1 MERGWSSNIFPLSA
15 ESVGR
20 LAIILVSIISILTLF
35 GWMIGV
41 DILKSI
47 NPHFT
52 AMRVVTALCFLLS
65 AAALVFIKNRSAGGW
80 QIKVSRLFSAAVST
94 IGLLTV
100 ICYLVELQ
108 TGHEWA
114 WAHNTFLNFLNV
126 PADRMAIITAILFFV
141 FGFVLILLSI
151 GGRHAANISHALLL
165 PITILTYLVLVG
177 YLFNVKAF
185 YEWLQIAVALNTGI
199 AFCFLCIASFCIR
212 PESWLMKV
220 LTGDE
225 SGAIMARRLLPA
237 LLILPLIIGWLR
249 IQGERRDYFGSDFGV
264 ALVAV
269 TYAICFLGLVWF
281 NARSVNRT
289 DQIRRQ
295 AQEALHES
303 EVRYRLLF
311 AQAAVG
317 IKRMDV
323 QGRILEVNDKLC
335 DILGYS
341 RAELLLLSLANVTH
355 PDDLA
360 GEQVQLERLL
370 AGQINNYSI
379 GKRCL
384 RKDGSVI
391 WVKVTSSL
399 PSVTDPSDKWWI
411 SVVEDITNRKQA
423 QDALN
428 LTTAELARSNKDL
441 EQFAYI
447 ASHDLQEPLRAVAG
461 FMGILKKKYQDKLDD
476 DARKYIDYAVEGAE
490 RMQTLINGLLAYS
503 RVGTRGG
510 DLKPMSMQTAFNT
523 AINNLQVAIGESKA
537 VITHDELP
545 DITADA
551 AQMTQLQQNLIANAI
566 KFCGKGLPEIH
577 LIARREDQHWVFGI
591 RDNGIGIETQYFE
604 RIFLIFQRLHTRN
617 QYPGT
622 GIGLALCKKIV
633 ERHAG
638 RIWVESEP
646 GCGSTFYF
654 TIPDKGDN
662 E

>member
-1 MERGWSSNIFPLSA
+1 MERSRSLNIFPLSA
-15 ESVGR
+15 ESVSR
-20 LAIILVSIISILTLF
+20 LAIFLVFIISILTLF

-47 NPHFT
+47 NPHFA

-65 AAALVFIKNRSAGGW
+65 AAALVCIKNRSAGHW
-80 QIKVSRLFSAAVST
+80 QIKVSRLFSAAVSI

-100 ICYLVELQ
+100 ISYLVELQ
-108 TGHEWA
+108 TGHQWA
-114 WAHNTFLNFLNV
+114 WVHNSFFSFLHV
-126 PADRMAIITAILFFV
+126 PADRMAIITAILFSV
-141 FGFVLILLSI
+141 FGFVLILLGI
-151 GGRHAANISHALLL
+151 GSRHAANISHALLL

-185 YEWLQIAVALNTGI
+185 YEWMQIAVALNTGI
-199 AFCFLCIASFCIR
+199 AFGFLCIASFCVR

-220 LTGDE
+220 FTGE
-225 SGAIMARRLLPA
+225 EAGAIMARRLLPA
-237 LLILPLIIGWLR
+237 LLTLPLIIGWLR
-249 IQGERRDYFGSDFGV
+249 IQGERTGVFGSDLGV

-269 TYAICFLGLVWF
+269 TYAICFFWLLWF
-281 NARSVNRT
+281 NARSVNRM

-295 AQEALHES
+295 AQEALRES

-323 QGRILEVNDKLC
+323 EGRMLEVNDKLC

-341 RAELLLLSLANVTH
+341 RPELLQLSLTNVTH

-360 GEQVQLERLL
+360 GEQIQLGSML
-370 AGQINNYSI
+370 AGQIDNYSI
-379 GKRCL
+379 EKRCL
-384 RKDGSVI
+384 RKDGSII

-399 PSVTDPSDKWWI
+399 PSVTDPSDQWWI

-423 QDALN
+423 EDALN

-461 FMGILKKKYQDKLDD
+461 FMGILKKKYHDKLDD
-476 DARKYIDYAVEGAE
+476 DARKYIDHAVEGAE
-490 RMQTLINGLLAYS
+490 RMQALINGLLAYS

-510 DLKPMSMQTAFNT
+510 DLKPMSMQTAFDA
-523 AINNLQVAIGESKA
+523 AINNLQVAIGESNA

-551 AQMTQLQQNLIANAI
+551 AQMTQLLQNLIANAI
-566 KFCGKGLPEIH
+566 KFRGNGLPEIR
-577 LIARREDQHWVFGI
+577 LMARHEDQHWVFGV
-591 RDNGIGIETQYFE
+591 RDNGIGIESQYFE
-604 RIFLIFQRLHTRN
+604 RIFLIFQRLHTRI

-646 GCGSTFYF
+646 DCGSTFYF

-662 E
+662 K

>member
-1 MERGWSSNIFPLSA
+1 
-15 ESVGR
+15 
-20 LAIILVSIISILTLF
+20 
-35 GWMIGV
+35 
-41 DILKSI
+41 
-47 NPHFT
+47 
-52 AMRVVTALCFLLS
+52 
-65 AAALVFIKNRSAGGW
+65 
-80 QIKVSRLFSAAVST
+80 
-94 IGLLTV
+94 
-100 ICYLVELQ
+100 
-108 TGHEWA
+108 
-114 WAHNTFLNFLNV
+114 
-126 PADRMAIITAILFFV
+126 
-141 FGFVLILLSI
+141 
-151 GGRHAANISHALLL
+151 
-165 PITILTYLVLVG
+165 
-177 YLFNVKAF
+177 
-185 YEWLQIAVALNTGI
+185 
-199 AFCFLCIASFCIR
+199 
-212 PESWLMKV
+212 MKV
-220 LTGDE
+220 FTGDQ

-249 IQGERRDYFGSDFGV
+249 IQGERTDVFGSELGV

-281 NARSVNRT
+281 NARSINRT

-323 QGRILEVNDKLC
+323 QGRMLEVNDKLC

-341 RAELLLLSLANVTH
+341 RPELLLLSLTNITH
-355 PDDLA
+355 SDDLA
-360 GEQVQLERLL
+360 GEQVQLGRLL

-379 GKRCL
+379 EKRCL

-399 PSVTDPSDKWWI
+399 PSVTDLSVKWWI

-461 FMGILKKKYQDKLDD
+461 FMSILKKKYHDKLDY
-476 DARKYIDYAVEGAE
+476 DAREYIDQSVEGAE

-510 DLKPMSMQTAFNT
+510 DLKPMSMQTAFDA

-551 AQMTQLQQNLIANAI
+551 AQMTQLLQNLIANAI

-577 LIARREDQHWVFGI
+577 LIARHEDQHWVFGV

-638 RIWVESEP
+638 KIWVESALD
-646 GCGSTFYF
+646 CGSTFYF

-662 E
+662 K

>member
-35 GWMIGV
+35 GWMIGI

-65 AAALVFIKNRSAGGW
+65 AAALVCIKNRSAGHW
-80 QIKVSRLFSAAVST
+80 QIKVSRLFSSAVST
-94 IGLLTV
+94 IGLLTI

-108 TGHEWA
+108 TGQEWA
-114 WAHNTFLNFLNV
+114 WAHNSFLNFLNV

-151 GGRHAANISHALLL
+151 GGRHAADISHALLL

-177 YLFNVKAF
+177 YLFNVKVF
-185 YEWLQIAVALNTGI
+185 YEWLQSAVALNTGI
-199 AFCFLCIASFCIR
+199 AFGFLCIASFCIR

-220 LTGDE
+220 FTGDE

-249 IQGERRDYFGSDFGV
+249 IQGERTGVFGSDFGV

-295 AQEALHES
+295 AQEALRES

-311 AQAAVG
+311 EQAAVG

-323 QGRILEVNDKLC
+323 EGRMLEVNDKLC

-341 RAELLLLSLANVTH
+341 RPELLLLSLANITH

-360 GEQVQLERLL
+360 GEQVQLKRLL

-379 GKRCL
+379 EKRCL

-399 PSVTDPSDKWWI
+399 PSVTDPSAKWWI

-428 LTTAELARSNKDL
+428 LTTAELERSNKDL

-490 RMQTLINGLLAYS
+490 RMQALINGLLAYS

-510 DLKPMSMQTAFNT
+510 DLKPMSMQTAFYA

-545 DITADA
+545 DITGDA

-577 LIARREDQHWVFGI
+577 LMARHEDQHWVFGV
-591 RDNGIGIETQYFE
+591 RDNGIGIETEYFE

-638 RIWVESEP
+638 RIWVESAP

-662 E
+662 K

>member
-1 MERGWSSNIFPLSA
+1 MERNWSLNIFPLSA
-15 ESVGR
+15 ESFSR
-20 LAIILVSIISILTLF
+20 LAIILVSIISISTLL
-35 GWMIGV
+35 GWMTGIDV
-41 DILKSI
+41 LKSI
-47 NPHFT
+47 YPHFT
-52 AMRVVTALCFLLS
+52 AMRVVTAVCFLFS

-80 QIKVSRLFSAAVST
+80 QIKVSRIFSAAVSI

-108 TGHEWA
+108 NGHEWA
-114 WAHNTFLNFLNV
+114 WVHNAFLDFLHV
-126 PADRMAIITAILFFV
+126 PTDRMAIITAIVFSI
-141 FGFVLILLSI
+141 FGFILILLGIDS
-151 GGRHAANISHALLL
+151 RQAANMGHALLL
-165 PITILTYLVLVG
+165 PIAILTYLMLVG
-177 YLFNVKAF
+177 YIFNVKVF
-185 YEWLQIAVALNTGI
+185 YEWLQIAVALNTVI
-199 AFCFLCIASFCIR
+199 AFCFLCIASFCIY

-220 LTGDE
+220 FTGDE

-237 LLILPLIIGWLR
+237 FLTLPIIIGWLR
-249 IQGERRDYFGSDFGV
+249 IQGERRDVFGSDFGV

-281 NARSVNRT
+281 IARSVNHT
-289 DQIRRQ
+289 DQIRLQ
-295 AQEALHES
+295 AQEALQES

-311 AQAAVG
+311 TQAAVG
-317 IKRMDV
+317 IKRLDV
-323 QGRILEVNDKLC
+323 EGRMLEVNDKLC

-341 RAELLLLSLANVTH
+341 RPELLLLSLANVTH

-360 GEQVQLERLL
+360 GEQVQLEKLL
-370 AGQINNYSI
+370 AGQIDNYSI
-379 GKRCL
+379 EKRCL

-399 PSVTDPSDKWWI
+399 PSVSDPSDKWWI
-411 SVVEDITNRKQA
+411 SVVEDITHRKQA
-423 QDALN
+423 EDALN
-428 LTTAELARSNKDL
+428 LITAELARSNKDL

-461 FMGILKKKYQDKLDD
+461 FMGILKKKYHDKLDD
-476 DARKYIDYAVEGAE
+476 DAREYINHAVEGAE
-490 RMQTLINGLLAYS
+490 RMQALINGLLAYS

-510 DLKPMSMQTAFNT
+510 DLKPMSMQTAFDV

-551 AQMTQLQQNLIANAI
+551 AQMTQLLQNLIANAI
-566 KFCGKGLPEIH
+566 KFCGKDVPEIH
-577 LIARREDQHWVFGI
+577 LMARHEDQHWVFGV

-604 RIFLIFQRLHTRN
+604 RIFMIFQRLHTRN

-638 RIWVESEP
+638 RIWVASEP

-662 E
+662 K

>member
-1 MERGWSSNIFPLSA
+1 MERSWSLNIFPLSA
-15 ESVGR
+15 ESFSR
-20 LAIILVSIISILTLF
+20 LAIILVFIISISTLL
-35 GWMIGV
+35 GWMIGI

-65 AAALVFIKNRSAGGW
+65 AAALVFIKNRSAGHW
-80 QIKVSRLFSAAVST
+80 QIKVSRLFSAAVSI

-114 WAHNTFLNFLNV
+114 WAHNAFLNFLNV
-126 PADRMAIITAILFFV
+126 PADRMAIITAILFSI
-141 FGFVLILLSI
+141 FGFILILLSI
-151 GGRHAANISHALLL
+151 DSRHATNISHALLL
-165 PITILTYLVLVG
+165 PITILTYLMLVG
-177 YLFNVKAF
+177 YIFNVKVF
-185 YEWLQIAVALNTGI
+185 YEWLQIAVALNTVI
-199 AFCFLCIASFCIR
+199 AFCFLCIASFCIH

-220 LTGDE
+220 FTGDE

-237 LLILPLIIGWLR
+237 FLTLPIIIGWLR
-249 IQGERRDYFGSDFGV
+249 IQGERTDVFGSDFGV

-269 TYAICFLGLVWF
+269 TYAICFFWLVWF

-323 QGRILEVNDKLC
+323 QGRMLEVNDKLC

-341 RAELLLLSLANVTH
+341 RPELLLLSLANITH

-379 GKRCL
+379 EKRCL

-399 PSVTDPSDKWWI
+399 PSVTDPSAKWWI

-423 QDALN
+423 EDALN
-428 LTTAELARSNKDL
+428 LMTAELARSNKDL

-503 RVGTRGG
+503 RVGTRGE
-510 DLKPMSMQTAFNT
+510 DLKPMSMQTVFYT
-523 AINNLQVAIGESKA
+523 AINNLQVAIDESKA

-566 KFCGKGLPEIH
+566 KFCDKGLPEIH

-662 E
+662 K

>member
-65 AAALVFIKNRSAGGW
+65 AAALVCIKNRSAGHW
-80 QIKVSRLFSAAVST
+80 QIKVSRLFSSAVST
-94 IGLLTV
+94 IGLLTI

-114 WAHNTFLNFLNV
+114 WAHNSFLNFLNV

-151 GGRHAANISHALLL
+151 GGRHAADISHALLL

-177 YLFNVKAF
+177 YLFNVKVF
-185 YEWLQIAVALNTGI
+185 YEWLQSAVALNTGI
-199 AFCFLCIASFCIR
+199 AFGFLCIASFCIR

-220 LTGDE
+220 FTGDE

-249 IQGERRDYFGSDFGV
+249 IQGERTGVFGSDFGV

-295 AQEALHES
+295 AQEALRES

-311 AQAAVG
+311 EQAAVG

-323 QGRILEVNDKLC
+323 EGRMLEVNDKLC

-341 RAELLLLSLANVTH
+341 RPELLLLSLANITH

-360 GEQVQLERLL
+360 GEQVQLKRLL

-379 GKRCL
+379 EKRCL

-399 PSVTDPSDKWWI
+399 PSVTDPSAKWWI

-428 LTTAELARSNKDL
+428 LTTAELERSNKDL

-490 RMQTLINGLLAYS
+490 RMQALINGLLAYS

-510 DLKPMSMQTAFNT
+510 DLKPMSMQTAFYA

-545 DITADA
+545 DITGDA

-577 LIARREDQHWVFGI
+577 LMARHEDQHWVFGV
-591 RDNGIGIETQYFE
+591 RDNGIGIETEYFE

-638 RIWVESEP
+638 RIWVESAP

-662 E
+662 K